1 MTGDSDNANG
11 RTMDEVSHTNP
22 YTGETVGQLFQRGP
36 TVVADGG
43 RADAVTDEETN
54 RTMSDVSHTP
64 PNGSEGV
71 NRVFERGAVDE

>member
-1 MTGDSDNANG
+1 MG
-11 RTMDEVSHTNP
+11 EVSHTNP

-36 TVVADGG
+36 TVAADGG
-43 RADAVTDEETN
+43 RANAVADEETK
-54 RTMSDVSHTP
+54 RTMKDVSHTP